1 MDININVTRAAESTR
16 VDVSATGVS
25 AGDFIKVM
33 SAASEIAAG
42 VASGFL
48 ATVSQ
53 GKGDRNDE
61 WEKLIM
67 SLVRKIK

>member
-1 MDININVTRAAESTR
+1 
-16 VDVSATGVS
+16 VS

-48 ATVSQ
+48 AAVSQ

-61 WEKLIM
+61 CEKLIM